1 MELKVALGEG
11 LVVPEDRD
19 ACFTFEKDYV
29 VAVDFDPAIDGSNF
43 EEKLVLLGILLEDHT
58 LDVQFQV
65 HVGHVSAIRTHYGY
79 LGLAGQNVLKVPIQ
93 ILFLNETQI
102 N

>member
-1 MELKVALGEG
+1 MELKITLGVG
-11 LVVPEDRD
+11 LVVPEDGD
-19 ACFTFEKDYV
+19 ACFAFEKDYV
-29 VAVDFDPAIDGSNF
+29 VAVDFDPAIEGSIF
-43 EEKLVLLGILLEDHT
+43 KKKFLLLGILLEDHT